1 MLISS
6 AAYHDSRI
14 AVIITSACVQTSG
27 SDKTGVARKKCIEQ
41 PDTHEN
47 GALRPI
53 RRASGFWSNVAASG
67 SFVDAQK
74 SSCMGDIMGVILG
87 EDGFKYFESIGAFV
101 NAFFIFFF
109 RVCCNKSKLILEV

>member
-1 MLISS
+1 MYKLP
-6 AAYHDSRI
+6 DRI
-14 AVIITSACVQTSG
+14 KQC
-27 SDKTGVARKKCIEQ
+27 VARKKCIGQ

-74 SSCMGDIMGVILG
+74 SSCMGGIMGVILG

-101 NAFFIFFF
+101 NAFFIFLSFF
-109 RVCCNKSKLILEV
+109 FFFFLEFVATSRI